1 MIPIQFQRGI
11 PDREHRVATEIIQAT
26 LRAADPNR
34 AMRAHMSHM
43 PKDTPTHILAF
54 GKASIAMA
62 AGVIES
68 LGSSFA
74 RATVLAA
81 EPNVLDT
88 QFKSK
93 LVACFPCDHPLP
105 TERNIEATNYLI
117 DHARSIPDDHRVI
130 VLISGGSSA
139 MLCHPKPRASLGQIR
154 QLTKDMLARGAS
166 INDINAARSQ
176 LETLKSGGLAH
187 ELNHVADR
195 YCFLLSDVIG
205 DDPSVIGS
213 GPMHDAF
220 PPRTPH
226 VIVASNTSALDTLAA
241 WCAGAS
247 IDCFHIDRGVTSGS
261 SDAGRTLA
269 HRLARATLDAPT
281 AVALGGETTVN
292 THGANGV
299 GGPTLE
305 LTLSAA
311 LALAEH
317 DFDWTVIG
325 FTTDGV
331 DGPSNV
337 AGCVLTSSML
347 NAPIKRQG
355 IESALNHHDTLSICD
370 TLGATIRTGPTGTNV
385 NDIAIAIRWN

>member
-1 MIPIQFQRGI
+1 MIPIRFQSGL
-11 PDREHRVATEIIQAT
+11 PEREPRIATEILRAV
-26 LRAADPNR
+26 LRAADPER
-34 AMRAHMSHM
+34 AMRAHLSHL

-54 GKASIAMA
+54 GKASIAMS
-62 AGVIES
+62 AGAIDA

-74 RATVLAA
+74 RATILAPEA
-81 EPNVLDT
+81 NTLNA

-93 LVACFPCDHPLP
+93 LVAMYPCDHPLP
-105 TERNIEATNYLI
+105 TERNIDATRHLLE
-117 DHARSIPDDHRVI
+117 HAHSIPEDHRVL

-139 MLCHPKPRASLGQIR
+139 MLCHPQPRASLGQIR
-154 QLTKDMLARGAS
+154 QMTKDMLARGSS
-166 INDINAARSQ
+166 IHEINAARSQ
-176 LETLKSGGLAH
+176 LETLKAGGLAR
-187 ELNHVADR
+187 ELMHVADR
-195 YCFLLSDVIG
+195 YCFLVSDVIG

-226 VIVASNTSALDTLAA
+226 VVVASNASALDALAA
-241 WCAGAS
+241 WCAGES
-247 IDCFHIDRGVTSGS
+247 INCFHIDRGVGGDA
-261 SDAGRTLA
+261 SDAGRSLA
-269 HRLARATLDAPT
+269 HRLSRASLSSPL

-292 THGANGV
+292 THGNDGI

-311 LALAEH
+311 LALSQHE
-317 DFDWTVIG
+317 FDWSVIG
-325 FTTDGV
+325 FTTDGI
-331 DGPSNV
+331 DGPSGV

-347 NAPIKRQG
+347 TAPIKRQA
-355 IESALNHHDTLSICD
+355 IESAIRHHDTLSICD